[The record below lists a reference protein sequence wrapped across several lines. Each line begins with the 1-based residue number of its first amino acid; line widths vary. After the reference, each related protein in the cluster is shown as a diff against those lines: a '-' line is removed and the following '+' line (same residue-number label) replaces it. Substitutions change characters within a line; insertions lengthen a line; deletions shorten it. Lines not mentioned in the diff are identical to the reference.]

1 MKTIG
6 ERIKQ
11 ARDALDLSAMDLAL
25 RVGYKTQSGIS
36 NLENRVGGSGGNK
49 IREIAKALNVP
60 LEWLM
65 SGPDSDVVP
74 FHSIWPKGNGV
85 RNNVV
90 TEANQND
97 KLVSLPLAQSDQ
109 DPWIA
114 AAIQILRELD
124 PGQRQAMVAK
134 MREFRQYL
142 GPPRD
147 GQALSVAG

>member
-11 ARDALDLSAMDLAL
+11 ARDARKWSAMDLAV
-25 RVGYKTQSGIS
+25 RCGYKTQSGIS

-49 IREIAKALNVP
+49 IHVIAEALNVP
-60 LEWLM
+60 IKWLM
-65 SGPDSDVVP
+65 SGPDSDKVP
-74 FHSIWPKGNGV
+74 FLS
-85 RNNVV
+85 
-90 TEANQND
+90 TEQNADPADHHQVNQENLND
-97 KLVSLPLAQSDQ
+97 RLVKFPPVQDDQ

-114 AAIQILRELD
+114 AAVQILRELD